1 MVNELT
7 ITDFAMLTDAIEAES
22 RTAQHKAARDGR

>member
-1 MVNELT
+1 VNRLT
-7 ITDFAMLTDAIEAES
+7 VIDFAALTDDIEAES